1 MPDPTTYQFNL
12 PKTGRPSDVLLN
24 EVWYPG
30 IQAYWEV
37 STSSR
42 IYDAI
47 LGVKAVVVHATA
59 GAGSEGAISVMKEGK
74 ASFHWLLPD
83 EDEPQHGQLVW
94 ACAPE
99 ARAAWHV
106 RNACSH
112 PDVNA
117 GADKVNHWSVGIEVV
132 NRQTVRDGFSDW
144 QVRATAQIIRYCW
157 AKYPNLKHVVSHA
170 KLDPARRSDPGK
182 TFPWARLKKLV
193 LDPDALDGIPSVV
206 RTARPADVIESDL
219 PHEGSC
225 CG

>member
-1 MPDPTTYQFNL
+1 MADPTRYQFDL
-12 PKTGRPSDVLLN
+12 PETGRPTDVMLN

-30 IQAYWEV
+30 IQAYWEI

-59 GAGSEGAISVMKEGK
+59 GSGSEGAISVMKEGK

-117 GADKVNHWSVGIEVV
+117 GATKVNHWSVGIEVV
-132 NRQTVRDGFSDW
+132 NSQTVRDGFSDW
-144 QVRATAQIIRYCW
+144 QVLATAQIIRYCW

-170 KLDPARRSDPGK
+170 KLDPTRRSDPGK
-182 TFPWARLKKLV
+182 TFPWARLKRLV
-193 LDPDALDGIPSVV
+193 LASDAQDGLPAVV
-206 RTARPADVIESDL
+206 GAARPASAIDSE
-219 PHEGSC
+219 PRHEGSC

>member
-1 MPDPTTYQFNL
+1 MAHPTTYQFNL
-12 PKTGRPSDVLLN
+12 PRRGRPSDVMLN

-30 IQAYWEV
+30 IQAYWEN

-42 IYDAI
+42 IFDAI
-47 LGVKAVVVHATA
+47 LGIKALVIHATA
-59 GAGSEGAISVMKEGK
+59 GSSSAGAISVMRDGK

-112 PDVNA
+112 PNVNG
-117 GADKVNHWSVGIEVV
+117 GADKVNHWSLGIEVV
-132 NRQTVRDGFSDW
+132 NSQSDRDAFSDW
-144 QVRATAQIIRYCW
+144 QIQATAQIVRYCW

-170 KLDPARRSDPGK
+170 KLDPTRRSDPG
-182 TFPWARLKKLV
+182 TVFPWARLKQLV
-193 LDPDALDGIPSVV
+193 LAPDAEGGVPVV
-206 RTARPADVIESDL
+206 AAEAPPASSITAETNQM
-219 PHEGSC
+219 GC
-225 CG
+225 CQG